1 MPLDLIVDSLDSVKD
16 ESVKALYKETDGKYA
31 LDTDAYAEFVKKPL
45 IGKNAELKRE
55 KDRLKALEK
64 FKDVDDDTWTKFSQ
78 WRESSNE
85 DDDDDAG
92 DNKGKQGQIDAKKL
106 AKQIKADLLKE
117 FEPKLKAKEDEL
129 NAERSKFEQYR
140 FKQDL
145 TTAAIESGV
154 IGARLSK
161 FMNAAIAEGI
171 FGFHE
176 GKLVVMDDG
185 EPATESV
192 SDRLTAMSNADDWKF
207 FFEAR
212 EKGGG
217 SGEQKQGGRKGDK
230 PLKRS
235 EMTNMQKKEAIK
247 RLGMKGYLA
256 LPE

>member
-1 MPLDLIVDSLDSVKD
+1 MPLDLVLDSLDSVKD
-16 ESVKALYKETDGKYA
+16 ESIKALYTETDGKFA

-45 IGKNAELKRE
+45 VSKNAELKRE
-55 KDRLKALEK
+55 KDRLKSLER
-64 FKDVDDDTWTKFSQ
+64 FKDVSDDDFKAFQDWKASQ
-78 WRESSNE
+78 N
-85 DDDDDAG
+85 DDDDEG
-92 DNKGKQGQIDAKKL
+92 DGDKGKSGQVDAKKL

-154 IGARLSK
+154 IGTRLNK

-185 EPATESV
+185 EPSTEPV
-192 SDRLTAMSNADDWKF
+192 SDRLTVMSNADDWKF
-207 FFEAR
+207 FFAAKEA
-212 EKGGG
+212 GGG
-217 SGEQKQGGRKGDK
+217 SGEHKGRKASSG
-230 PLKRS
+230 
-235 EMTNMQKKEAIK
+235 KKQRDFTRAEKLAFIEK
-247 RLGMKGYLA
+247 EGYQA
-256 LPE
+256 WSQLPK